1 MSGRRQLIRLA
12 AIVLFS
18 FGMGIVNALM
28 RVDGSNLFSSLSQA
42 VAPWLL
48 LAFLAG
54 AYANEHRLR
63 IGAFSGLAAT
73 MAALIGF
80 YFTNGAIF
88 HYGPQSWPGYLT
100 YGFGQGKVFFT
111 LGLLSGP
118 SLGAFGAWWRQNL
131 SLVPV
136 LTVGML
142 FIIEGL
148 THASQT
154 NFFAP
159 DATQVAAIEV
169 LLGLVWIAVALVT
182 TRSWRQRVDVHTT

>member
-1 MSGRRQLIRLA
+1 LIRLA

-28 RVDGSNLFSSLSQA
+28 RVDGSDLFSSLSQT

-54 AYANEHRLR
+54 AFANEHRLAL
-63 IGAFSGLAAT
+63 GACSGLVAT
-73 MAALIGF
+73 MFALVGF

-88 HYGPQSWPGYLT
+88 HYGPQSWPGYIS

-111 LGLLSGP
+111 LGLFSGP
-118 SLGAFGAWWRQNL
+118 LPGLFGAWWRQNL
-131 SLVPV
+131 SLIPV

-142 FIIEGL
+142 FILEGV
-148 THASQT
+148 THASQA

-159 DATQVAAIEV
+159 DALSVAAIEV
-169 LLGLVWIAVALVT
+169 VLGLLWIVIAFAT
-182 TRSWRQRVDVHTT
+182 TRSWRHRSGIHSF